1 MTNPPLTFVI
11 NVMNISAMITGT
23 LETMIPA
30 NVGAVAAGSF
40 ITQFYTKEIAKKY
53 TNGDET
59 KVRLTD
65 LVFHWFPALAL
76 YSLYR
81 KKIKVKHATMAM
93 TLPLVYFSVKHDKN
107 NVRLVNPVIH
117 LQETYPGVPL
127 WVFSMYAAGA
137 LLSTKST

>member
-11 NVMNISAMITGT
+11 NVMNIAAMITGT
-23 LETMIPA
+23 PETMIPA
-30 NVGAVAAGSF
+30 NFGAVAAGSI
-40 ITQFYTKEIAKKY
+40 ITQFYTKEMAKKY

-59 KVRLTD
+59 KVKLTD
-65 LVFHWFPALAL
+65 LAFHWIPAITL

-81 KKIKVKHATMAM
+81 KRIRGKHAVMAIV
-93 TLPLVYFSVKHDKN
+93 LPLIYFAVKHDKN
-107 NVRLVNPVIH
+107 NVRIVNPVRH

-137 LLSTKST
+137 VMSASK